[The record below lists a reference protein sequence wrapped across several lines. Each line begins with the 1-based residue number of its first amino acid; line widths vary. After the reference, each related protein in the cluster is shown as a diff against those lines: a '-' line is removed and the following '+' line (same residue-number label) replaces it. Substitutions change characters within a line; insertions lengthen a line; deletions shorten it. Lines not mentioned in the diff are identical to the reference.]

1 MAKVILEWKVHLY
14 IRLEYLQIRN
24 ILVGIF
30 YLFLVDQPWRG
41 SCLTFL
47 P

>member
-1 MAKVILEWKVHLY
+1 MAKVILEWKLHLY
-14 IRLEYLQIRN
+14 ITLEYFQIRN

-30 YLFLVDQPWRG
+30 FFFLVDQPRRG